1 MQISDLLGKYGQ
13 NTVPVTAQE
22 QAVKTGT
29 QQLIGTLSSLQT
41 GNVFEG
47 TVTDISDGQ
56 VLLTLANGEKI
67 SARLEGQIQLRLNQ
81 AMFFEVKSNTQ
92 TQIAIKPYLNGDS
105 SNPTL
110 LKAVMQAG
118 MGVTADNLEMVRTM
132 MEEQLPIDK
141 NSLNQMM
148 RQLAMFPKAE
158 PSVIAQM
165 NKLGIPVTETNVQQ
179 FSNYKADTAAIMKEL
194 ENVLEQLPKSIAGEG
209 DTAGQMTAKNM
220 QLMDILFGGETIEQS
235 QDTGAKAQELL
246 AKTADG
252 SVVIKNGTEQQAADI
267 AKELQQILST
277 AEDGMQQTS
286 AAGEGIQQADAARE
300 GAQQADAA
308 KQAEGRQM
316 PAATQG
322 SLGEIL
328 GKEGAAS
335 LEQQLKALETDGKQV
350 LFDKNGNLNTGMS
363 AEEFLKNLN
372 QLFKENEFPQ
382 KEALFKLFSGK
393 EYQTIFKKAVENQ
406 WYLEPQETGSKETV
420 EKLYNRLQTQM
431 NRMDEFIKQA
441 GSGTEGLQKAVA
453 DVRGNIEFM
462 NQINQIYN
470 FVQLPLKMNGQNVNS
485 ELYVYTNKKNP
496 RDMDGELSAFLH
508 LDMDHLGST
517 DISVKMKGTAV
528 KTNFYMADDASYEL
542 ILAHAE
548 ELAER
553 LENKGYQCQIEVK
566 SEEKDMDF
574 VEDFLKH
581 DMPSAGKVYRYS
593 FDVRA

>member
-29 QQLIGTLSSLQT
+29 QQLTGTLSSLQT

-67 SARLEGQIQLRLNQ
+67 SARLEGQIQLQLNQ

-110 LKAVMQAG
+110 LKALMQAG
-118 MGVTADNLEMVRTM
+118 MGVTTDNLEMVRTM

-165 NKLGIPVTETNVQQ
+165 NKLGIPVTEANVQQ

-194 ENVLEQLPKSIAGEG
+194 ENVLEQLPKSIAGEA
-209 DTAGQMTAKNM
+209 DTAGQMAAKNM

-235 QDTGAKAQELL
+235 QDAGAKAQELL

-252 SVVIKNGTEQQAADI
+252 SVTIKSGEQQAADI

-335 LEQQLKALETDGKQV
+335 LEQQLKSLETDGKQV
-350 LFDKNGNLNTGMS
+350 LLDKNGNLNTGMS

-382 KEALFKLFSGK
+382 KEALFKLFLGK
-393 EYQTIFKKAVENQ
+393 EYQTILKKAVENQ

-431 NRMDEFIKQA
+431 NRLDEFIKQA

-453 DVRGNIEFM
+453 GVRGNIEFM

>member
-29 QQLIGTLSSLQT
+29 QQLTGTLSSLQT

-67 SARLEGQIQLRLNQ
+67 SARLEGQIQLQLNQ

-92 TQIAIKPYLNGDS
+92 TQIAIKPYFNGDS

-110 LKAVMQAG
+110 LKALMQAG

-194 ENVLEQLPKSIAGEG
+194 ENVLEQLPKAIAGEG

-252 SVVIKNGTEQQAADI
+252 SVTIRSGEQQAADI

-286 AAGEGIQQADAARE
+286 EAGEGI
-300 GAQQADAA
+300 QQADAA

-328 GKEGAAS
+328 GKEGVAG

-382 KEALFKLFSGK
+382 KEALFKRFSGK
-393 EYQTIFKKAVENQ
+393 EYQTILKKAVENQ

-431 NRMDEFIKQA
+431 NRLDEFIKQA

>member
-29 QQLIGTLSSLQT
+29 QQLTGTLSSLQT

-67 SARLEGQIQLRLNQ
+67 SARLEGQIQLQLNQ

-110 LKAVMQAG
+110 LKALMQAG
-118 MGVTADNLEMVRTM
+118 MGVTTDNLEMVRTM

-165 NKLGIPVTETNVQQ
+165 NKLGIPVTEANVQQ

-267 AKELQQILST
+267 AKELQQTGAS
-277 AEDGMQQTS
+277 D
-286 AAGEGIQQADAARE
+286 EGI
-300 GAQQADAA
+300 QQADAA

-393 EYQTIFKKAVENQ
+393 EYQTILKKAVENQ

-431 NRMDEFIKQA
+431 NRLDEFIKQA

-542 ILAHAE
+542 ILAYAE

>member
-1 MQISDLLGKYGQ
+1 M
-13 NTVPVTAQE
+13 
-22 QAVKTGT
+22 
-29 QQLIGTLSSLQT
+29 
-41 GNVFEG
+41 
-47 TVTDISDGQ
+47 
-56 VLLTLANGEKI
+56 
-67 SARLEGQIQLRLNQ
+67 SARLEGQIQLQLNQ

-105 SNPTL
+105 SNLTL
-110 LKAVMQAG
+110 LKALMQAG
-118 MGVTADNLEMVRTM
+118 MGVTTDNLEMVRTM

-165 NKLGIPVTETNVQQ
+165 NKLGIPVTEANVQQ
-179 FSNYKADTAAIMKEL
+179 FSNYKADTVAIMKEL

-246 AKTADG
+246 AKMADG

-267 AKELQQILST
+267 AKELQQTLST
-277 AEDGMQQTS
+277 AEDGTLQTGAS
-286 AAGEGIQQADAARE
+286 DEGIQQAGKE
-300 GAQQADAA
+300 GVQQEANAV
-308 KQAEGRQM
+308 KQTVNGQM
-316 PAATQG
+316 PAVAQG

-328 GKEGAAS
+328 GKEGVAG

-350 LFDKNGNLNTGMS
+350 LLDKNGNLKTGMS
-363 AEEFLKNLN
+363 AEDFLKNLN

-393 EYQTIFKKAVENQ
+393 EYQTILKKAVENQ

-431 NRMDEFIKQA
+431 NRLDEFIKQA

-485 ELYVYTNKKNP
+485 EL
-496 RDMDGELSAFLH
+496 
-508 LDMDHLGST
+508 
-517 DISVKMKGTAV
+517 
-528 KTNFYMADDASYEL
+528 
-542 ILAHAE
+542 
-548 ELAER
+548 
-553 LENKGYQCQIEVK
+553 
-566 SEEKDMDF
+566 
-574 VEDFLKH
+574 
-581 DMPSAGKVYRYS
+581 
-593 FDVRA
+593 

>member
-29 QQLIGTLSSLQT
+29 QQLTGTLSSLQT

-67 SARLEGQIQLRLNQ
+67 SARLEGQIQLQLNQ
-81 AMFFEVKSNTQ
+81 AMFVEVKSNTQ

-110 LKAVMQAG
+110 LKALMQAG
-118 MGVTADNLEMVRTM
+118 MGVTTDNLEMVRTM

-165 NKLGIPVTETNVQQ
+165 NKLGIPVTEANVQQ

-267 AKELQQILST
+267 AKELQQTLST

-286 AAGEGIQQADAARE
+286 AAGEGI
-300 GAQQADAA
+300 QQADAA

-335 LEQQLKALETDGKQV
+335 LEQQLKALETDGKQG

-393 EYQTIFKKAVENQ
+393 EYQTILKKAVENQ

-431 NRMDEFIKQA
+431 NRLDEFIKQA

>member
-29 QQLIGTLSSLQT
+29 QQLTGTLSSLQT

-67 SARLEGQIQLRLNQ
+67 SARLEEQIQLQLNQ

-110 LKAVMQAG
+110 LKALMQAG
-118 MGVTADNLEMVRTM
+118 MGVTTDNLEMVRTM

-165 NKLGIPVTETNVQQ
+165 NKLGIPVTEANVQQ

-220 QLMDILFGGETIEQS
+220 QLMDILFGGEKIEQS
-235 QDTGAKAQELL
+235 QDAGAKAQELL

-252 SVVIKNGTEQQAADI
+252 SVTIKSGEQQAADI

-286 AAGEGIQQADAARE
+286 AAGEGI
-300 GAQQADAA
+300 QQADAA

-431 NRMDEFIKQA
+431 NRLDEFIKQA

>member
-1 MQISDLLGKYGQ
+1 M
-13 NTVPVTAQE
+13 PVTAQE

-110 LKAVMQAG
+110 LKALMQAG

>member
-67 SARLEGQIQLRLNQ
+67 SARLEGQIQLQLNQ

-110 LKAVMQAG
+110 LKALMQAG
-118 MGVTADNLEMVRTM
+118 MGVTTDNLEMVRTM

>member
-29 QQLIGTLSSLQT
+29 QQLTGTLSSLQT

-67 SARLEGQIQLRLNQ
+67 SARLEGQIQLQLNQ

-110 LKAVMQAG
+110 LKALMQAG
-118 MGVTADNLEMVRTM
+118 MGVTTDNLEMVRTM

-165 NKLGIPVTETNVQQ
+165 NKLGIPVTEANVQQ

-267 AKELQQILST
+267 AKELQQTLST

-286 AAGEGIQQADAARE
+286 AAGEGI
-300 GAQQADAA
+300 QQADAA

-393 EYQTIFKKAVENQ
+393 EYQTILKKAVENQ

-431 NRMDEFIKQA
+431 NRLDEFIKQA

-553 LENKGYQCQIEVK
+553 LREQGV
-566 SEEKDMDF
+566 SVSD
-574 VEDFLKH
+574 
-581 DMPSAGKVYRYS
+581 
-593 FDVRA
+593 

>member
-29 QQLIGTLSSLQT
+29 QQLTGTLSSLQT

-67 SARLEGQIQLRLNQ
+67 SARLEGQIQLQLNQ

-110 LKAVMQAG
+110 LKALMQAG
-118 MGVTADNLEMVRTM
+118 MGVTTDNLEMVRTM

-165 NKLGIPVTETNVQQ
+165 NKLGIPVTEANVQQ

-267 AKELQQILST
+267 AKELQQTLST

-286 AAGEGIQQADAARE
+286 AAGEGI
-300 GAQQADAA
+300 QQADAA

-393 EYQTIFKKAVENQ
+393 EYQTILKKAVENQ
-406 WYLEPQETGSKETV
+406 WYLEPQETGSKETI

-431 NRMDEFIKQA
+431 NRLDEFIKQA
-441 GSGTEGLQKAVA
+441 GSGTEGLQKVVA

>member
-29 QQLIGTLSSLQT
+29 QQLTGTLSSLQT

-110 LKAVMQAG
+110 LKALMQAG

-194 ENVLEQLPKSIAGEG
+194 ENVLEQLPKAIAGEA
-209 DTAGQMTAKNM
+209 DTAGQMAAKNM

-235 QDTGAKAQELL
+235 QDAGAKAQELL

-252 SVVIKNGTEQQAADI
+252 SVTIKSGEQQAADI

-286 AAGEGIQQADAARE
+286 AAGEGIQQVDAARE

-393 EYQTIFKKAVENQ
+393 EYQNILKKAVENQ

-431 NRMDEFIKQA
+431 NRLDEFIKQA

>member
-29 QQLIGTLSSLQT
+29 QQLAGTLSSLQT

-110 LKAVMQAG
+110 LKALMQAG
-118 MGVTADNLEMVRTM
+118 MGVTTDNLEMVRTM

-148 RQLAMFPKAE
+148 RQLAMFPKAA

-165 NKLGIPVTETNVQQ
+165 NKLGIPVTEANVQQ

-235 QDTGAKAQELL
+235 QDAGAKAQELL

-252 SVVIKNGTEQQAADI
+252 SVTIKSGEQQAADI

-286 AAGEGIQQADAARE
+286 AAGEGI
-300 GAQQADAA
+300 QQADAA

-431 NRMDEFIKQA
+431 NWLDEFIKQA

>member
-29 QQLIGTLSSLQT
+29 QQLTGTLSSLQT

-110 LKAVMQAG
+110 LKALMQAG

-194 ENVLEQLPKSIAGEG
+194 ENVLEQLPKAIAGEG
-209 DTAGQMTAKNM
+209 DTAGQMAAKNM

-235 QDTGAKAQELL
+235 QDAGAKAQELL

-252 SVVIKNGTEQQAADI
+252 SVTIKSGEQQAADI

-286 AAGEGIQQADAARE
+286 AAGEGIQQSDAARE

-431 NRMDEFIKQA
+431 TRLDEFIKQA

>member
-29 QQLIGTLSSLQT
+29 QQLTGTLSSLQT

-67 SARLEGQIQLRLNQ
+67 SARLEGQIQLQLNQ

-110 LKAVMQAG
+110 LKALMQAG
-118 MGVTADNLEMVRTM
+118 MGVTTDNLEMVRTM

-165 NKLGIPVTETNVQQ
+165 NKLGIPVTEANVQQ

-267 AKELQQILST
+267 AKELQQTLST

-286 AAGEGIQQADAARE
+286 AAGEGI
-300 GAQQADAA
+300 QQADAA

-328 GKEGAAS
+328 GKEGVAG
-335 LEQQLKALETDGKQV
+335 LEQQLKELETDGKQV
-350 LFDKNGNLNTGMS
+350 LLDKNGNLKTGMS
-363 AEEFLKNLN
+363 AKNLN

-441 GSGTEGLQKAVA
+441 GSGMEGLQKAVA

>member
-1 MQISDLLGKYGQ
+1 M
-13 NTVPVTAQE
+13 
-22 QAVKTGT
+22 
-29 QQLIGTLSSLQT
+29 
-41 GNVFEG
+41 
-47 TVTDISDGQ
+47 
-56 VLLTLANGEKI
+56 
-67 SARLEGQIQLRLNQ
+67 
-81 AMFFEVKSNTQ
+81 
-92 TQIAIKPYLNGDS
+92 
-105 SNPTL
+105 
-110 LKAVMQAG
+110 
-118 MGVTADNLEMVRTM
+118 
-132 MEEQLPIDK
+132 
-141 NSLNQMM
+141 
-148 RQLAMFPKAE
+148 
-158 PSVIAQM
+158 IAQM
-165 NKLGIPVTETNVQQ
+165 NKLGIPVTEANVQQ

-267 AKELQQILST
+267 AKELQQTLST

-286 AAGEGIQQADAARE
+286 AAGEGI
-300 GAQQADAA
+300 QQADAA

-393 EYQTIFKKAVENQ
+393 EYQTILKKAVENQ

-431 NRMDEFIKQA
+431 NRLDEFIKQA

>member
-29 QQLIGTLSSLQT
+29 QQLTGTLYSLQT

-67 SARLEGQIQLRLNQ
+67 SARLEGQIQLQLNQ

-110 LKAVMQAG
+110 LKALMQAG
-118 MGVTADNLEMVRTM
+118 MGVTTDNLEMVRTM

-165 NKLGIPVTETNVQQ
+165 NKLGIPVTEANVQQ

-235 QDTGAKAQELL
+235 QDTGAKVQELL

-267 AKELQQILST
+267 AKELQQTLST

-286 AAGEGIQQADAARE
+286 AAGEGI
-300 GAQQADAA
+300 QQADAA

-393 EYQTIFKKAVENQ
+393 EYQTILKKAVENQ

-431 NRMDEFIKQA
+431 NRLDEFIKQA

>member
-29 QQLIGTLSSLQT
+29 QQLTGTLSSLQT

-67 SARLEGQIQLRLNQ
+67 SARLEGQIQLQLNQ

-110 LKAVMQAG
+110 LKALMQAG
-118 MGVTADNLEMVRTM
+118 MGVTTDNLEMVRTM

-165 NKLGIPVTETNVQQ
+165 NKLGIPVTEANVQQ

-267 AKELQQILST
+267 AKELQQTLST

-286 AAGEGIQQADAARE
+286 AAGEGIQQADAA
-300 GAQQADAA
+300 

-322 SLGEIL
+322 SLGAIL
-328 GKEGAAS
+328 GKEGTAS

-350 LFDKNGNLNTGMS
+350 LLDKNGNLKTGMS
-363 AEEFLKNLN
+363 AEDFLKNLN

-393 EYQTIFKKAVENQ
+393 EYQTILKKAVENQ

-431 NRMDEFIKQA
+431 NRLDEFIKQA

-517 DISVKMKGTAV
+517 DISIKMKGTAV
-528 KTNFYMADDASYEL
+528 KTYFYMADDASYEL

>member
-29 QQLIGTLSSLQT
+29 QQLTGTLSSLQT

-67 SARLEGQIQLRLNQ
+67 SARLEGQIQLQLNQ

-110 LKAVMQAG
+110 LKALMQAG
-118 MGVTADNLEMVRTM
+118 MGVTTDNLEMVRTM

-165 NKLGIPVTETNVQQ
+165 NKLGIPVTEANVQQ

-252 SVVIKNGTEQQAADI
+252 SVVIKNGTGQQAADI
-267 AKELQQILST
+267 AKELQQTLST

-286 AAGEGIQQADAARE
+286 AAGEGI
-300 GAQQADAA
+300 QQADAA

-335 LEQQLKALETDGKQV
+335 LEQQLKELETDGKQV
-350 LFDKNGNLNTGMS
+350 LLDKNGNLKTGMS
-363 AEEFLKNLN
+363 AEDFLKNLN
-372 QLFKENEFPQ
+372 QLFRENEFPQ

-393 EYQTIFKKAVENQ
+393 EYQTILKKAVENQ
-406 WYLEPQETGSKETV
+406 WYLEPQETGSKETI
-420 EKLYNRLQTQM
+420 EKLYNHLQTQM
-431 NRMDEFIKQA
+431 NRLDEFIKQA

>member
-29 QQLIGTLSSLQT
+29 QQLTGTLSSLQT

-110 LKAVMQAG
+110 LKALMQAG

-194 ENVLEQLPKSIAGEG
+194 ENVLEQLPKAIAGEA
-209 DTAGQMTAKNM
+209 DTAGQMAAKNM

-235 QDTGAKAQELL
+235 QDAGAKAQELL

-252 SVVIKNGTEQQAADI
+252 SVTIKSGEQQAADI

-286 AAGEGIQQADAARE
+286 EAGEGIQQADAARE

-496 RDMDGELSAFLH
+496 RDMDGELRAFLH

>member
-29 QQLIGTLSSLQT
+29 QQLAGTLSSLQT

-110 LKAVMQAG
+110 LKALMQAG
-118 MGVTADNLEMVRTM
+118 MGVTTDNLEMVRTM

-148 RQLAMFPKAE
+148 RQLAMFPKAA

-165 NKLGIPVTETNVQQ
+165 NKLGIPVTEANVQQ

-235 QDTGAKAQELL
+235 QDAGAKAQELL

-252 SVVIKNGTEQQAADI
+252 SVTIKSGEQQAADI

-277 AEDGMQQTS
+277 AEDGMQKTS
-286 AAGEGIQQADAARE
+286 AAGEGI
-300 GAQQADAA
+300 QQADAA

-431 NRMDEFIKQA
+431 NRLDEFIKQA

>member
-29 QQLIGTLSSLQT
+29 QQLTGTLSSLQT

-67 SARLEGQIQLRLNQ
+67 SARLEGQIQLQLNQ

-110 LKAVMQAG
+110 LKALMQAG
-118 MGVTADNLEMVRTM
+118 MGVTTDNLEMVRTM

-141 NSLNQMM
+141 HSLNQMM

-165 NKLGIPVTETNVQQ
+165 NKLGIPVTEANVQQ

-267 AKELQQILST
+267 AKELQQTLST

-286 AAGEGIQQADAARE
+286 AAGEGI
-300 GAQQADAA
+300 QQADAA

-328 GKEGAAS
+328 GKEGTAS

-350 LFDKNGNLNTGMS
+350 LLDKNGNLKTGMS
-363 AEEFLKNLN
+363 AEDFLKNLN
-372 QLFKENEFPQ
+372 QLFKENEFLQ

-393 EYQTIFKKAVENQ
+393 EYQTILKKAVENQ

-431 NRMDEFIKQA
+431 NRLDEFIKQA

-517 DISVKMKGTAV
+517 DISIKMKGTAV

>member
-1 MQISDLLGKYGQ
+1 M
-13 NTVPVTAQE
+13 T
-22 QAVKTGT
+22 
-29 QQLIGTLSSLQT
+29 GTLSSLQT

-67 SARLEGQIQLRLNQ
+67 SARLEGQIQLQLNQ

-110 LKAVMQAG
+110 LKALMQAG
-118 MGVTADNLEMVRTM
+118 MGVTTDNLEMVRTM

-165 NKLGIPVTETNVQQ
+165 NKLGIPVTEANVQQ

-267 AKELQQILST
+267 AKELQQTLST

-286 AAGEGIQQADAARE
+286 AAGEGI
-300 GAQQADAA
+300 QQADAA

-328 GKEGAAS
+328 GKEGTAS

-350 LFDKNGNLNTGMS
+350 LLDKNGNLKTGMS
-363 AEEFLKNLN
+363 AEDFLKNLN
-372 QLFKENEFPQ
+372 QLFKENEFLQ

-393 EYQTIFKKAVENQ
+393 EYQTILKKAVENQ

-431 NRMDEFIKQA
+431 NRLDEFIKQA

-517 DISVKMKGTAV
+517 DISIKMKGTAV

>member
-29 QQLIGTLSSLQT
+29 QQLTGTLSSLQT

-67 SARLEGQIQLRLNQ
+67 SARLEGQIQLQLNQ

-110 LKAVMQAG
+110 LKALMQAG
-118 MGVTADNLEMVRTM
+118 MGVTTDNLEMVRTM

-194 ENVLEQLPKSIAGEG
+194 ENVLEQLPKAIAGEG
-209 DTAGQMTAKNM
+209 DTAGQMAAKNM

-235 QDTGAKAQELL
+235 QDAGAKAQELL

-252 SVVIKNGTEQQAADI
+252 SVTIKSGEQPAADI

-286 AAGEGIQQADAARE
+286 TAGEGIQQADAAGE

-542 ILAHAE
+542 ILAHTE

>member
-29 QQLIGTLSSLQT
+29 QQLTGTLSSLQT

-67 SARLEGQIQLRLNQ
+67 SARLEGQIQLQLNQ

-110 LKAVMQAG
+110 LKALMQAG
-118 MGVTADNLEMVRTM
+118 MGVTTDNLEMVRTM

-165 NKLGIPVTETNVQQ
+165 NKLGIPVTEANVQQ

-267 AKELQQILST
+267 AKELQQTLST

-286 AAGEGIQQADAARE
+286 AAGEGI
-300 GAQQADAA
+300 QQADAA

-393 EYQTIFKKAVENQ
+393 EYQTILKKAVENQ
-406 WYLEPQETGSKETV
+406 WYLEPQETGSKETI

-431 NRMDEFIKQA
+431 NRLDEFIKQA

-508 LDMDHLGST
+508 LDMDYLGST

>member
-29 QQLIGTLSSLQT
+29 QQLTGTLSSLQT

-67 SARLEGQIQLRLNQ
+67 SARLEGQIQLQLNQ

-110 LKAVMQAG
+110 LKVLMQAG
-118 MGVTADNLEMVRTM
+118 MGVTTDNLEMVRTM

-165 NKLGIPVTETNVQQ
+165 NKLGIPVTEANVQQ

-267 AKELQQILST
+267 AKELQQTLST

-286 AAGEGIQQADAARE
+286 AAGEGI
-300 GAQQADAA
+300 QQADAA

-393 EYQTIFKKAVENQ
+393 EYQTILKKAVENQ
-406 WYLEPQETGSKETV
+406 WYLEPQETGSKETI

-431 NRMDEFIKQA
+431 NRLDEFIKQA

>member
-29 QQLIGTLSSLQT
+29 QQLAGTLSSLQT

-110 LKAVMQAG
+110 LKALMQAG
-118 MGVTADNLEMVRTM
+118 MGVTTDNLEMVRTM

-148 RQLAMFPKAE
+148 RQLAMFPKAA

-165 NKLGIPVTETNVQQ
+165 NKLGIPVTEANVQQ

-235 QDTGAKAQELL
+235 QDAGAKAQELL

-286 AAGEGIQQADAARE
+286 AAGEGI
-300 GAQQADAA
+300 QQADAA

-431 NRMDEFIKQA
+431 NRLDEFIKQA

>member
-110 LKAVMQAG
+110 LKALMQAG

-528 KTNFYMADDASYEL
+528 KTNFYMADAASYEL

>member
-110 LKAVMQAG
+110 LKALMQAG

-566 SEEKDMDF
+566 SEE
-574 VEDFLKH
+574 
-581 DMPSAGKVYRYS
+581 
-593 FDVRA
+593 

>member
-29 QQLIGTLSSLQT
+29 QQLTGTLSSLQT

-110 LKAVMQAG
+110 LKALMQAG

-194 ENVLEQLPKSIAGEG
+194 ENVLEQLPKAIAGEA
-209 DTAGQMTAKNM
+209 DTAGQMAAKNM

-235 QDTGAKAQELL
+235 QDAGAKAQELL

-252 SVVIKNGTEQQAADI
+252 SVTIKSGEQQAADI

-286 AAGEGIQQADAARE
+286 EAGEGIQQADAARE

-470 FVQLPLKMNGQNVNS
+470 FIQLPLKMNGQNVNS

>member
-29 QQLIGTLSSLQT
+29 QQLTGTLSSLQT

-110 LKAVMQAG
+110 LKALMQAG

-194 ENVLEQLPKSIAGEG
+194 ENVLEQLPKAIAGEG
-209 DTAGQMTAKNM
+209 DTAGQMAAKNM

-235 QDTGAKAQELL
+235 QDAGAKAQELL

-252 SVVIKNGTEQQAADI
+252 SVTIKSGEQQAADI

-286 AAGEGIQQADAARE
+286 AAGEGIQQSDAARE

-382 KEALFKLFSGK
+382 KEALFKLFLGK

-431 NRMDEFIKQA
+431 NRLDEFIKQA

>member
-29 QQLIGTLSSLQT
+29 QQLTGTLSSLQT

-110 LKAVMQAG
+110 LKALMQAG
-118 MGVTADNLEMVRTM
+118 MGVTTDNLEMVRTM

-165 NKLGIPVTETNVQQ
+165 NKLGIPVTEANVQQ

-267 AKELQQILST
+267 AKELQQTLST

-286 AAGEGIQQADAARE
+286 AAGEGI
-300 GAQQADAA
+300 QQADAA

-393 EYQTIFKKAVENQ
+393 EYQTILKKAVENQ

-431 NRMDEFIKQA
+431 NRLDEFIKQA

>member
-29 QQLIGTLSSLQT
+29 QQLTGTLSSLQT

-67 SARLEGQIQLRLNQ
+67 SARLEGQIQLQLNQ

-110 LKAVMQAG
+110 LKALMQAG
-118 MGVTADNLEMVRTM
+118 MGVTTDNLEMVRTM

-165 NKLGIPVTETNVQQ
+165 NKLGIPVTEANVQQ

-209 DTAGQMTAKNM
+209 DTAGQMAAKNM

-235 QDTGAKAQELL
+235 QDAGAKAQELL

-252 SVVIKNGTEQQAADI
+252 SVTIKSGEQQAADI

-393 EYQTIFKKAVENQ
+393 EYQTILKKAVENQ

-431 NRMDEFIKQA
+431 NRLDEFIKQA

-581 DMPSAGKVYRYS
+581 DMPSTGKVYRYS

>member
-29 QQLIGTLSSLQT
+29 QQLAGTLSSLQT

-110 LKAVMQAG
+110 LKALMQAG
-118 MGVTADNLEMVRTM
+118 MGVTTDNLEMVRTM

-148 RQLAMFPKAE
+148 RQLAMFPKAA

-165 NKLGIPVTETNVQQ
+165 NKLGIPVTEANVQQ

-235 QDTGAKAQELL
+235 QDAGAKAQELL

-252 SVVIKNGTEQQAADI
+252 SVTIKSGEQQAADI

-286 AAGEGIQQADAARE
+286 AAGEGI
-300 GAQQADAA
+300 QQADAA

-431 NRMDEFIKQA
+431 NRLDEFIKQA

-553 LENKGYQCQIEVK
+553 LENKGYQCQICLLYT
-566 SEEKDMDF
+566 S
-574 VEDFLKH
+574 
-581 DMPSAGKVYRYS
+581 PSPRDS
-593 FDVRA
+593 

>member
-13 NTVPVTAQE
+13 NTVSVTAQE

-29 QQLIGTLSSLQT
+29 QQLTGTLSSLQT

-110 LKAVMQAG
+110 LKALMQAG

-194 ENVLEQLPKSIAGEG
+194 ENVLEQLPKSIAGEA
-209 DTAGQMTAKNM
+209 DTAGQMAAKNM

-235 QDTGAKAQELL
+235 QDAGAKAQELL

-252 SVVIKNGTEQQAADI
+252 SVTIKSGEQQVADI

-286 AAGEGIQQADAARE
+286 AAGEGIQQADATRE

-393 EYQTIFKKAVENQ
+393 EYQTMLKKAVENQ

-431 NRMDEFIKQA
+431 NRLDEFIKQA

-485 ELYVYTNKKNP
+485 ELYVYTNKKNS

>member
-29 QQLIGTLSSLQT
+29 QQLTGTLSSLQT

-110 LKAVMQAG
+110 LKALMQAG
-118 MGVTADNLEMVRTM
+118 MGVTTDNLEMVRTM

-165 NKLGIPVTETNVQQ
+165 NKLGIPVTEANVQQ

-252 SVVIKNGTEQQAADI
+252 SVTIKSGEQQAADI

-286 AAGEGIQQADAARE
+286 AAGEGIQQADV
-300 GAQQADAA
+300 A

-316 PAATQG
+316 PAATQD

-328 GKEGAAS
+328 GKEGAAG
-335 LEQQLKALETDGKQV
+335 LEQQLKELETDGKQV
-350 LFDKNGNLNTGMS
+350 LLDKNGNLKTGMS
-363 AEEFLKNLN
+363 AEDFLKNLN

-393 EYQTIFKKAVENQ
+393 EYQTILKKAVENQ
-406 WYLEPQETGSKETV
+406 WYLEPQETGSKETI

-431 NRMDEFIKQA
+431 NRLDEFIKQA

>member
-29 QQLIGTLSSLQT
+29 QQLTGTLSSLQT

-67 SARLEGQIQLRLNQ
+67 SARLEGQIQLQLNQ

-110 LKAVMQAG
+110 LKALMQAG
-118 MGVTADNLEMVRTM
+118 MGVTTDNLEMVRTM

-165 NKLGIPVTETNVQQ
+165 NKLGIPVTEANVQQ

-252 SVVIKNGTEQQAADI
+252 SVVIKNGTEQQVADI
-267 AKELQQILST
+267 AKELQQTLSMQKT
-277 AEDGMQQTS
+277 ECSRQVQQERAYSRQMQQNR
-286 AAGEGIQQADAARE
+286 QKADRC
-300 GAQQADAA
+300 
-308 KQAEGRQM
+308 
-316 PAATQG
+316 
-322 SLGEIL
+322 
-328 GKEGAAS
+328 
-335 LEQQLKALETDGKQV
+335 
-350 LFDKNGNLNTGMS
+350 
-363 AEEFLKNLN
+363 
-372 QLFKENEFPQ
+372 
-382 KEALFKLFSGK
+382 
-393 EYQTIFKKAVENQ
+393 
-406 WYLEPQETGSKETV
+406 
-420 EKLYNRLQTQM
+420 RLQH
-431 NRMDEFIKQA
+431 R
-441 GSGTEGLQKAVA
+441 AVWE
-453 DVRGNIEFM
+453 RFLEKKE
-462 NQINQIYN
+462 
-470 FVQLPLKMNGQNVNS
+470 LP
-485 ELYVYTNKKNP
+485 
-496 RDMDGELSAFLH
+496 A
-508 LDMDHLGST
+508 
-517 DISVKMKGTAV
+517 
-528 KTNFYMADDASYEL
+528 
-542 ILAHAE
+542 
-548 ELAER
+548 
-553 LENKGYQCQIEVK
+553 
-566 SEEKDMDF
+566 
-574 VEDFLKH
+574 
-581 DMPSAGKVYRYS
+581 
-593 FDVRA
+593 

>member
-29 QQLIGTLSSLQT
+29 QQLTGTLSSLQS

-110 LKAVMQAG
+110 LKALMQAG
-118 MGVTADNLEMVRTM
+118 MGVTTDNLGMVRTM

-165 NKLGIPVTETNVQQ
+165 NKLGIPVTEANVQQ

-220 QLMDILFGGETIEQS
+220 QLMDILFGGEKIEQS
-235 QDTGAKAQELL
+235 QDAGAKAQELL

-252 SVVIKNGTEQQAADI
+252 SVTIKSGEQQAADI

-286 AAGEGIQQADAARE
+286 AAGEGI
-300 GAQQADAA
+300 QQADAA

-350 LFDKNGNLNTGMS
+350 LLDKNGNLKTGMS
-363 AEEFLKNLN
+363 AEDFLKNLN

-431 NRMDEFIKQA
+431 NRLDEFIKQA

>member
-29 QQLIGTLSSLQT
+29 QQLTGTLSSLQT

-67 SARLEGQIQLRLNQ
+67 SARLEGQIQLQLNQ

-110 LKAVMQAG
+110 LKALMQAG
-118 MGVTADNLEMVRTM
+118 MGVTTDNLEMVRTM

-165 NKLGIPVTETNVQQ
+165 NKLGIPVTEANVQQ

-246 AKTADG
+246 AKTADR

-267 AKELQQILST
+267 AKELQQTLST

-286 AAGEGIQQADAARE
+286 AAGEGI
-300 GAQQADAA
+300 QQADAA

-393 EYQTIFKKAVENQ
+393 EYQTILKKAVENQ

-431 NRMDEFIKQA
+431 NRLDEFIKQA

>member
-29 QQLIGTLSSLQT
+29 QQLTGTLSSLQT

-67 SARLEGQIQLRLNQ
+67 SARLEGQIQLQLNQ

-110 LKAVMQAG
+110 LKALMQAG
-118 MGVTADNLEMVRTM
+118 MGVTTDNLEMVRTM

-165 NKLGIPVTETNVQQ
+165 NKLGIPVTEANVQQ

-267 AKELQQILST
+267 AKELQQTLST

-286 AAGEGIQQADAARE
+286 AAGEGI
-300 GAQQADAA
+300 QQADAA

-393 EYQTIFKKAVENQ
+393 EYQTILKKTVENQ
-406 WYLEPQETGSKETV
+406 WYLEPQETGSKETI

-431 NRMDEFIKQA
+431 NRLDEFIKQA

-485 ELYVYTNKKNP
+485 ELYVYTNKNNP